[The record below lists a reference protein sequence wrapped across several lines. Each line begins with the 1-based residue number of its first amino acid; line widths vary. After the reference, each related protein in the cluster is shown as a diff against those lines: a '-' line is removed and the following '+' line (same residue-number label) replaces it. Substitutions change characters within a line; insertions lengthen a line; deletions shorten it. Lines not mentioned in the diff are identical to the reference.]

1 MSAKKKDN
9 KNRWRNKTVAFRMS
23 PEEAKKLDSYV
34 RISGLQKQEYLIH
47 RALQEEVTVR
57 ASPTP
62 RTFKMLRNEMESV
75 LKELQRIGNKEAADS
90 DLLDII
96 RQINRTLYGMKEDAD
111 E

>member
-47 RALQEEVTVR
+47 RVLQEEVTVR
-57 ASPTP
+57 ASP
-62 RTFKMLRNEMESV
+62 RTYKMLRNE
-75 LKELQRIGNKEAADS
+75 NKEAADR
-90 DLLDII
+90 DLLDVI

>member
-57 ASPTP
+57 ASL
-62 RTFKMLRNEMESV
+62 RTYKMLRNELESV
-75 LKELQRIGNKEAADS
+75 LKELQRIENKEAADC
-90 DLLDII
+90 DLLDVI

>member
-9 KNRWRNKTVAFRMS
+9 KNRWRNKTVAFRMT

-57 ASPTP
+57 ASP

>member
-23 PEEAKKLDSYV
+23 PEEAKKL
-34 RISGLQKQEYLIH
+34 EYLIH

>member
-9 KNRWRNKTVAFRMS
+9 KNRWRNKTVTFRMS

-47 RALQEEVTVR
+47 RVLQEEVTVR
-57 ASPTP
+57 ASP
-62 RTFKMLRNEMESV
+62 RTYKMLRNELESV
-75 LKELQRIGNKEAADS
+75 LKELQRIENKEAADR
-90 DLLDII
+90 DLLDVI

>member
-1 MSAKKKDN
+1 MSAKKKDD

-47 RALQEEVTVR
+47 RALQEEVTAR
-57 ASPTP
+57 ASP
-62 RTFKMLRNEMESV
+62 RTYKMLRNALESV
-75 LKELQRIGNKEAADS
+75 LKELRRIENKETADS
-90 DLLDII
+90 DLLDVI